1 MFSNRLN
8 VEHLSEN
15 ECETLLDVLER
26 DRELRTKERIRLRPE
41 ESNRVLGKPPIDH
54 RARSVVDSLESLSH
68 LSYTLQ
74 QSLDHYV
81 TPSTST
87 NSLSPD
93 DRQLGLRGSYS
104 RRDYL
109 EDESRFSY
117 DSVSRQFVRS
127 VHKEI
132 SAVLKEKLSACDT
145 REQIP
150 PLSLDDFRRSMKSF
164 LNVTSEPKPE
174 TPTQNSKD
182 QLVQLAPSQTPS
194 AKLDASDF
202 FNSKTRPGENILQKE
217 EMVSFSY
224 NAQTPSSSTDA
235 VNKQAEL
242 TFDDLK
248 EEEVKRFL
256 VELSMLTDQIKE
268 GLVGDV
274 TDSQTEEMLTT
285 QKAAV
290 AAMIV
295 SLQQSLYLAVDNQS
309 SISKDK
315 LVKHS
320 QVPSIVCSIVKESI
334 GHPLPPEV
342 IADDGE
348 VDCNAVA
355 ECILAEVLDEG
366 ISHADPVDT
375 PDSVYS
381 SGYDIS
387 YKLPSFDVNRN
398 DLDPD
403 LLSLDGITRATSQE
417 DDAMSELSGPWDS
430 DSVAR

>member
-104 RRDYL
+104 RRSTDSRGRASNCQHCSQCGDTLSPNAKRRVQCVICSQWICKLCSLWETKLADYVCQCHSDEPGYEDYL

-164 LNVTSEPKPE
+164 LNVTSKPKLE

-224 NAQTPSSSTDA
+224 NAETPSSSTDA
-235 VNKQAEL
+235 VNKQ
-242 TFDDLK
+242 
-248 EEEVKRFL
+248 
-256 VELSMLTDQIKE
+256 
-268 GLVGDV
+268 G
-274 TDSQTEEMLTT
+274 
-285 QKAAV
+285 
-290 AAMIV
+290 
-295 SLQQSLYLAVDNQS
+295 
-309 SISKDK
+309 
-315 LVKHS
+315 
-320 QVPSIVCSIVKESI
+320 
-334 GHPLPPEV
+334 
-342 IADDGE
+342 
-348 VDCNAVA
+348 
-355 ECILAEVLDEG
+355 
-366 ISHADPVDT
+366 
-375 PDSVYS
+375 
-381 SGYDIS
+381 
-387 YKLPSFDVNRN
+387 
-398 DLDPD
+398 
-403 LLSLDGITRATSQE
+403 
-417 DDAMSELSGPWDS
+417 
-430 DSVAR
+430 